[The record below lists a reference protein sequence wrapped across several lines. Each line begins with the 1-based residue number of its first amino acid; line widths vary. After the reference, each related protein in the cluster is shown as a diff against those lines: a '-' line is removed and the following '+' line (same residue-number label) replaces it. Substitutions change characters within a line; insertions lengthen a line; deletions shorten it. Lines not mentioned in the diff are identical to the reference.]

1 MYIAAGVA
9 LIDKTVAFRVPVSF
23 TALLSDA

>member
-1 MYIAAGVA
+1 MYISAGVA
-9 LIDKTVAFRVPVSF
+9 LIDKTVAFHVPVSF